1 VRSFTLLVRPY
12 LNIVTPSPLP
22 NGTQEQFYQTG
33 FNAVGGVPPYSWA
46 ISSGGLPPGLR
57 LSASGLLE
65 GLPSSSGLF
74 GFTVQVTDANQR
86 SARQQYSLIIVRP
99 AADPVATDLTPD
111 FIQFTAVEGGPL
123 QFRPLQIAST
133 SDTVALYQASVRYDG
148 PVTGW
153 LSLSATSIAASRAGN
168 GSLTITANPAQ
179 LRPGTYSARV
189 VVSGPGAEDLSMVV
203 NLLVTRAVRQLVVT
217 PVGLTFRATEAGV
230 APPPQ
235 TVAILN
241 AGIGALNWTASA
253 TVVGG
258 GQSWLSVTP
267 ASGTTDAGRAPGILT
282 VRANPAGLAPGDYY
296 GQVQVAS
303 TEASNPPQ
311 TLTVVL
317 TIRQADVAGDIVV
330 QPAGLLLSGTAPQD
344 VVLTNTG
351 RDPVNFFTG
360 RYSAEE
366 NIWFTVTPSS
376 GTLTPGVA
384 TRLAVQATV
393 AGTAGLRR
401 GTLQLGF
408 SNDASAVVDLVS
420 LPAPTA
426 SAEGFV
432 ATQNI
437 CVPTQLVPVSTLFG
451 SGFNIPAGW
460 PTPVEVRVLDD
471 CGAPMT
477 DGSIVVSFSNGD
489 APLSLVH
496 LDGGRWSG
504 TWTGRNALTPQV
516 TITVTAENRAR
527 LRGVYQTTGGVQAN
541 TNPPIVASGGIV
553 NAASYATRTPLAPGT
568 LISIF
573 GARLATAEVRTNS
586 LPLDTT
592 LGVTSVTLGGRLLPL
607 LYAAN
612 GQINAMVP
620 YGLEL
625 DTQQSLL
632 IRRGTSLSVPEPVVV
647 AAAQPG
653 IFAKDFTGRGQ
664 GVVVD
669 SQYRYVETGNPAR
682 PGDVV
687 TIFLT
692 GLGSVRPGVEAG
704 QPAPVSPL
712 AETEVR
718 PVVTVGG
725 VSAEILYSG
734 LAPGF
739 TGLYQLNVRVP
750 AGIAASD
757 RVPVIVEGG
766 GRASQAVTIAVQP

>member
-1 VRSFTLLVRPY
+1 
-12 LNIVTPSPLP
+12 
-22 NGTQEQFYQTG
+22 
-33 FNAVGGVPPYSWA
+33 
-46 ISSGGLPPGLR
+46 
-57 LSASGLLE
+57 
-65 GLPSSSGLF
+65 
-74 GFTVQVTDANQR
+74 
-86 SARQQYSLIIVRP
+86 
-99 AADPVATDLTPD
+99 
-111 FIQFTAVEGGPL
+111 
-123 QFRPLQIAST
+123 
-133 SDTVALYQASVRYDG
+133 
-148 PVTGW
+148 
-153 LSLSATSIAASRAGN
+153 
-168 GSLTITANPAQ
+168 
-179 LRPGTYSARV
+179 
-189 VVSGPGAEDLSMVV
+189 
-203 NLLVTRAVRQLVVT
+203 
-217 PVGLTFRATEAGV
+217 
-230 APPPQ
+230 
-235 TVAILN
+235 
-241 AGIGALNWTASA
+241 
-253 TVVGG
+253 
-258 GQSWLSVTP
+258 
-267 ASGTTDAGRAPGILT
+267 
-282 VRANPAGLAPGDYY
+282 
-296 GQVQVAS
+296 
-303 TEASNPPQ
+303 
-311 TLTVVL
+311 
-317 TIRQADVAGDIVV
+317 
-330 QPAGLLLSGTAPQD
+330 
-344 VVLTNTG
+344 
-351 RDPVNFFTG
+351 
-360 RYSAEE
+360 
-366 NIWFTVTPSS
+366 
-376 GTLTPGVA
+376 
-384 TRLAVQATV
+384 
-393 AGTAGLRR
+393 
-401 GTLQLGF
+401 
-408 SNDASAVVDLVS
+408 
-420 LPAPTA
+420 
-426 SAEGFV
+426 
-432 ATQNI
+432 
-437 CVPTQLVPVSTLFG
+437 
-451 SGFNIPAGW
+451 
-460 PTPVEVRVLDD
+460 VLDD